1 MDESSPYG
9 PPQAPVGSGEQ
20 TLGQIEVVASGQKLV
35 IYAILFQLVT
45 VAVQMTV
52 GSLPVVLA
60 LTVLVSIIGVVR
72 LSAGMGHSIV
82 TRIILAIL
90 MLVPPIN
97 LITLLVLN
105 SRATRTLRAAGYKVG
120 LLGASKPA

>member
-1 MDESSPYG
+1 
-9 PPQAPVGSGEQ
+9 
-20 TLGQIEVVASGQKLV
+20 VASGQKLV